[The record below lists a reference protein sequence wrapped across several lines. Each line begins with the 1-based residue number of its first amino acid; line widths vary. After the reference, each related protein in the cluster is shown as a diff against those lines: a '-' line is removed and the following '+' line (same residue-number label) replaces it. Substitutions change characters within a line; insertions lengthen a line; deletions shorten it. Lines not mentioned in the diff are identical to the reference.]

1 MIVILA
7 FGFSVG
13 VLILLLC
20 RTITIYEVE
29 VGGRVAHFLSEKRA
43 RRWAEKMRKNL
54 IAIYEG
60 MGTDRALLEQLKK
73 QIRADTEAEEKEI

>member
-1 MIVILA
+1 MIVVLA
-7 FGFSVG
+7 FGFFVG

-29 VGGRVAHFLSEKRA
+29 VCGIVANFLSERRA
-43 RRWAEKMRKNL
+43 RRWAEKMSKNL

-60 MGTDRALLEQLKK
+60 METDRALLEQLKK
-73 QIRADTEAEEKEI
+73 QIRADSEAEEKQI